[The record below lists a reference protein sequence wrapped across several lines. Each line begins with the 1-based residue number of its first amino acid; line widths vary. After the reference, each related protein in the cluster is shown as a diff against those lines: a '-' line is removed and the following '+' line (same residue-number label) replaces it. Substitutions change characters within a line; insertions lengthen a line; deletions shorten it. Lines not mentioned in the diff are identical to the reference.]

1 MLPGPSWHLYAFLP
15 LFGEG
20 NVKGTDKLACMPPPV
35 QEPTTPYSHPRTS
48 PLSARC
54 DLLTRFHIL
63 AQLIVLDKFICF
75 PLARVSL
82 TLRES
87 DNFFCYVPNRDPH
100 FTFSPLSAP
109 LCKWTFRGTP
119 QVAGRSK
126 LTLSFSSNSIHA
138 YPAKSLILFIVINSQ
153 FSGF

>member
-1 MLPGPSWHLYAFLP
+1 MPSCLSLGKATSKAP
-15 LFGEG
+15 ASSR
-20 NVKGTDKLACMPPPV
+20 ACPPPV
-35 QEPTTPYSHPRTS
+35 QEPPAPYSHPRTS

-75 PLARVSL
+75 PLARLSL

-138 YPAKSLILFIVINSQ
+138 YPTKSLILFIVINSQ